1 MKKGATIFGIGRP
14 GIYCTG
20 PEVSPSVKEPID
32 EMNGWCVRPLGK
44 RSWGGDMGE
53 IFVKAAGVGWEKFF
67 SGEYLMHVE

>member
-1 MKKGATIFGIGRP
+1 
-14 GIYCTG
+14 
-20 PEVSPSVKEPID
+20 VKEPID